1 MDDRQRREVA
11 LAALRGRV
19 ERSKRRG
26 GTVGIHNS
34 FVRSSDGYSRP
45 PLARLIQGGR
55 GGEVRLKLFLCMT
68 MMATRA
74 PHDINRSLTP
84 QGWARMLALPVE
96 DGAARRV
103 SSNLKWLH
111 DERFIILERR
121 AGNTPKIQLLDPAL
135 GEPASRPSSHFV
147 SVPLDL
153 WNQGWILELS
163 ATDLTLLLVLL
174 DLCGG
179 ATGPRYVTRFRRESY
194 GLSPDTWT
202 RARKKLEKLDLLS
215 VGRTPQGDDYDPERW
230 RNTYWISRDVLSRP
244 PISWN

>member
-1 MDDRQRREVA
+1 MDARQRREVA
-11 LAALRGRV
+11 LDALRGKV
-19 ERSKRRG
+19 ERSKRS

-74 PHDINRSLTP
+74 PHDINRPLTP
-84 QGWARMLALPVE
+84 RGWARMLALPVE

-103 SSNLKWLH
+103 SNNLKWLH
-111 DERFIILERR
+111 DEKFIVLERR
-121 AGNTPKIQLLDPAL
+121 AGNTPRIQLLDPAS
-135 GEPASRPSSHFV
+135 GGTASRPTSNFV
-147 SVPLDL
+147 SVSLDL

-163 ATDLTLLLVLL
+163 ATGLTLLLVLL

-179 ATGPRYVTRFRRESY
+179 AETPRYVTRFRRESY
-194 GLSPDTWT
+194 ALSPDTWT
-202 RARKKLEKLDLLS
+202 RARKELEKDGLLS
-215 VGRTPQGDDYDPERW
+215 VGRTSQGDDYDPERL
-230 RNTYWISRDVLSRP
+230 RNTYWINRDVLSRP
-244 PISWN
+244 PSSWS